1 MSSELWKN
9 KNYLLDIPYVIA
21 HHIYEYDIQKANI
34 NVLYELNLI
43 DSDYYDRLC
52 KMDRMSRQVEIGYLL
67 KYNEGLSDKL
77 SAGIELYRKK
87 LFYSNNIEDMEM
99 KQNQKQKFVD
109 GQNVKYAGIITSIK
123 KKYTK
128 NNKIMAFITVEDL
141 YGTCEVIVF
150 ESCYNNCSNLLLEE
164 SIVAIDGRISLKEDA
179 DVSIIA
185 NSIVDIDS
193 NYMNSSNVANTIE
206 HDLASIPKRKK
217 LTMDITNLDEV
228 NKEKLRGAIR
238 FFTGDRNNTPVFV
251 KQGEKLSSCGAIF
264 ADDEILQEFAEI
276 VGKENVSYD

>member
-1 MSSELWKN
+1 
-9 KNYLLDIPYVIA
+9 
-21 HHIYEYDIQKANI
+21 
-34 NVLYELNLI
+34 
-43 DSDYYDRLC
+43 
-52 KMDRMSRQVEIGYLL
+52 
-67 KYNEGLSDKL
+67 
-77 SAGIELYRKK
+77 
-87 LFYSNNIEDMEM
+87 
-99 KQNQKQKFVD
+99 
-109 GQNVKYAGIITSIK
+109 
-123 KKYTK
+123 
-128 NNKIMAFITVEDL
+128 MAFVTVEDL

-179 DVSIIA
+179 DASIIA
-185 NSIVDIDS
+185 NSIVDVEDEEGLKNMMNSGFRRNYANYSYNVNSRATSSNDS

-238 FFTGDRNNTPVFV
+238 FFTGDRNNTSVFV